1 MIICSWRV
9 PLRCVSLVSLNLC
22 ACAGDAA
29 PRPTESPEAG
39 IKTVSWL
46 KWLLGVVGM
55 FQSRA
60 EDLQL
65 FMSQVFCCGCVCVC
79 VCVCIHINYPRR
91 CTRSTRC
98 FIQPRLHRLAYF
110 QALSLNASFLR
121 QVCWRT
127 RSDPREMYDVMFECA
142 CDQRR
147 FAVKRF
153 NVGLRKRWMAE
164 HWANWVD

>member
-1 MIICSWRV
+1 M
-9 PLRCVSLVSLNLC
+9 SLNLC
-22 ACAGDAA
+22 DCAADAA
-29 PRPTESPEAG
+29 PRPTESPEAR

-65 FMSQVFCCGCVCVC
+65 FMSQVFFFFLCVFPYILIIPAVAQGAR
-79 VCVCIHINYPRR
+79 VAVLSLA
-91 CTRSTRC
+91 CTS
-98 FIQPRLHRLAYF
+98 LHFKCTYF
-110 QALSLNASFLR
+110 QGLNLNVSFLR
-121 QVCWRT
+121 QVRWRT

-164 HWANWVD
+164 HWVNWVD